1 MNDKNLKASNKKNA
15 GKGNGNS
22 IISSKNTNDN
32 INDYV
37 SGDAFPSSAS
47 HKFNKNTQNIDES

>member
-1 MNDKNLKASNKKNA
+1 MNDKNSKADNKKS

-22 IISSKNTNDN
+22 IINNQNTTNN
-32 INDYV
+32 ATDYV

-47 HKFNKNTQNIDES
+47 HKFNKNTQNK

>member
-1 MNDKNLKASNKKNA
+1 MNSKNLKASNKKNA
-15 GKGNGNS
+15 DKGNSNS

-32 INDYV
+32 VNDYV

-47 HKFNKNTQNIDES
+47 HKFNKNTQNSNEH